1 MVLGHLRIM
10 IPACRSVN
18 TLSGILATPFPGV
31 VHKSSQKCI
40 TLGRHS
46 MFGEEVGRM
55 FSSRVKLALLAVAS
69 IVGAAF
75 VGGLPWGP

>member
-1 MVLGHLRIM
+1 M
-10 IPACRSVN
+10 
-18 TLSGILATPFPGV
+18 LSK
-31 VHKSSQKCI
+31 VHYAWQA
-40 TLGRHS
+40 LDVR
-46 MFGEEVGRM
+46 EEVERM

>member
-1 MVLGHLRIM
+1 
-10 IPACRSVN
+10 
-18 TLSGILATPFPGV
+18 
-31 VHKSSQKCI
+31 
-40 TLGRHS
+40 
-46 MFGEEVGRM
+46 MFWEEVGRM